1 MAVALF
7 DTNILI
13 DFLRGY
19 QPAIDEIE
27 YWDDAVISSI
37 TWMELMAGA
46 RDRDDEKYLAEFLSN
61 FRVIHTDDIIMNLAA
76 SLRRGSIQLGPKVA
90 LPDTIIM
97 ATGQLDSDVV
107 ITRNKKD
114 FRLLKHLGKLR
125 IPYELTNTDPVGFIN
140 VVAPS
145 LTRFYEPTR
154 EK

>member
-13 DFLRGY
+13 DFLKGY
-19 QPAIDEIE
+19 GPAIEELE

-46 RDRDDEKYLAEFLSN
+46 KTHDDENDLAELLSN
-61 FRVIHTDDIIMNLAA
+61 FRVIHTDDHIMKIAA
-76 SLRRGSIQLGPKVA
+76 SIRRGSIELRAKVA

-97 ATGQLDSDVV
+97 ATGQMHSDVV

-114 FRLLKHLGKLR
+114 FKILRTLGKLR
-125 IPYELTNTDPVGFIN
+125 IPYELTNTDPVCFIN
-140 VVAPS
+140 AVPPS
-145 LTRFYEPTR
+145 LTRSYEPTR
-154 EK
+154 EE

>member
-1 MAVALF
+1 MALALF

-13 DFLRGY
+13 DYLRGY

-46 RDRDDEKYLAEFLSN
+46 KTNEDEAYLNELLSN
-61 FRVIHTDDIIMNLAA
+61 FGVIHTDEHIMKLAA
-76 SLRRGSIQLGPKVA
+76 SIRRGSIELRSKVA
-90 LPDTIIM
+90 LPDAIM
-97 ATGQLDSDVV
+97 ATGQLHSDVV

-114 FRLLKHLGKLR
+114 FRMLRSLGKLR

-140 VVAPS
+140 VVHPS
-145 LTRFYEPTR
+145 LIRSYEPTR
-154 EK
+154 NK

>member
-13 DFLRGY
+13 DFLKGY
-19 QPAIDEIE
+19 KPAIEELE
-27 YWDDAVISSI
+27 YWDEAIISAI
-37 TWMELMAGA
+37 TWMELMAGVG
-46 RDRDDEKYLAEFLSN
+46 DRDDEGCLRELLSN
-61 FRVIHTDDIIMNLAA
+61 FRVIHTDDHIMEFAA
-76 SLRRGSIQLGPKVA
+76 ALRRGSIQLGRKVA

-97 ATGQLDSDVV
+97 ATGQFHSDVV

-114 FRLLKHLGKLR
+114 FRLIRHTGKLR

-140 VVAPS
+140 AVHPS
-145 LTRFYEPTR
+145 LTRSYEPTR